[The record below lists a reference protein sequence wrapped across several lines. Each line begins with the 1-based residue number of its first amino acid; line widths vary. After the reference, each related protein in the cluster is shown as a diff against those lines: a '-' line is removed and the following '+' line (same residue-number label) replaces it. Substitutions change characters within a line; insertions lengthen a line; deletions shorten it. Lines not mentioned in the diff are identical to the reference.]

1 MWGKLSAQAAGLFL
15 MSLGSAFEVLSA
27 MNSSPWTIEN
37 VGADPSKAASAMKYT
52 YLGLG
57 MASAIG
63 AGAALLTGTIW
74 PLLGVALV
82 SIVMILVYRKA
93 IANAQEHGGQDF
105 GSMTS
110 GP

>member
-1 MWGKLSAQAAGLFL
+1 MWAKLSMQAAGLFL

-37 VGADPSKAASAMKYT
+37 VGADPTKAASAMKYT

-57 MASAIG
+57 MAGAIG
-63 AGAALLTGTIW
+63 AGASLLTGTIW
-74 PLLGVALV
+74 PLIGVALV

-93 IANAQEHGGQDF
+93 IANAQETGGQDF
-105 GSMTS
+105 GSMTR
-110 GP
+110 G